1 VIDHQTFSLQHDVQS
16 GTAKTLPLSGKL
28 THPSAQGTIVTAL

>member
-1 VIDHQTFSLQHDVQS
+1 VIDHQTFSLQHDVQP

-28 THPSAQGTIVTAL
+28 THPSAQGIIVTTL